1 MGHHKRSSHPVTTLG
16 TMPPRPEVTY
26 NWVNITSDF
35 FHATKDL
42 QLGELLHDD
51 IFGLFEAMSAIEMMD
66 PKMDAGMMCNRGKK
80 VLNFDQAVKAG
91 ALKLNNLTMEELVGI
106 MDSMLACLVTWLEGH
121 SAAQTILT
129 CLYLHKPLSI
139 EDRALRAFSIQ
150 TLKLIAIINNIVHSA
165 GVFEEE
171 DFQPALYGYG
181 VCSEVSEVR
190 AGGMMREVEEELQR
204 AVKASRNRQGEP
216 WDPKMQKQHEDAV
229 ALFSRIR
236 FMRLFYAALA
246 AIMRREQVSIPE
258 AERCLASCNELVCI
272 MQNTIGRGLRPKQPK
287 DEEGNKVD
295 YPVIMGF
302 EPLVNQ
308 RLLPPTFPRYTRLRT
323 RKEAMNYLEEMVGRL
338 RHITKITHCASFH
351 SALEFIEYF
360 SESRPCVLSRSLAQV
375 LYLGGDKLWGGQAMA
390 EALREAARSFIC
402 PPALLPKAPVM
413 NNVQAKD
420 YVDSFFNRCVRP
432 FEQLIQTCG
441 HNRARQR
448 DKVAHLL
455 EEFAMLQDEADK
467 VDAYL
472 HNVLLKSDQPRPHL
486 AYLGTWVLYHTLRL
500 MIKYLLTGFTL
511 ELYAVHEYH
520 YVYWYLYEFV
530 YVWLVSALSRADAM
544 LLEQDGYDTNKSGK
558 SGRSSKNK
566 NRNKKKHRPY
576 GKEITYNQAL
586 QHLCGGYYKA
596 MLGLREAGKVKLPLQ
611 EFDSEQ
617 VRYEHRFLPF
627 SVVMTPPPVHYDQF
641 LSMTDLS
648 NFPQPVSPATLYH
661 DARNHFFK
669 ARSLLETIHAP
680 SSEERNVEVLFCY
693 EAYDVVVLM
702 QLREFTNRKI
712 VSVEKEMR
720 QDKEAV
726 DCEGSKKLNNFCIT
740 FLTGC

>member
-1 MGHHKRSSHPVTTLG
+1 MAASSTDTSLERNDFTPSIS

-26 NWVNITSDF
+26 NWINITSEF

-204 AVKASRNRQGEP
+204 AVKATRNRQGEP

-258 AERCLASCNELVCI
+258 AERCLVSCNELVCI

-338 RHITKITHCASFH
+338 RHITKITHCTTFH
-351 SALEFIEYF
+351 TALEFIEHF

-375 LYLGGDKLWGGQAMA
+375 LYLGGDKLWGGQGMA

-413 NNVQAKD
+413 SNVQAKD

-544 LLEQDGYDTNKSGK
+544 LLEQDGYDTNKGGK

-669 ARSLLETIHAP
+669 ARSLLETIHAH
-680 SSEERNVEVLFCY
+680 NTEVQQLLK
-693 EAYDVVVLM
+693 VVKTNFVVMKLLEGGHKADDPTRP
-702 QLREFTNRKI
+702 QFDFTTHPCFPIIKI
-712 VSVEKEMR
+712 
-720 QDKEAV
+720 
-726 DCEGSKKLNNFCIT
+726 
-740 FLTGC
+740 

>member
-1 MGHHKRSSHPVTTLG
+1 MRIKITTLKMAASSAETSLEKNEFTPNISS

-26 NWVNITSDF
+26 NWINITSEF

-150 TLKLIAIINNIVHSA
+150 TLKLIAIINNVVHSA

-204 AVKASRNRQGEP
+204 AVKATRNRQGEP

-246 AIMRREQVSIPE
+246 AIMRREPVSIPE

-272 MQNTIGRGLRPKQPK
+272 MQNTIGRGLRPKQAK

-323 RKEAMNYLEEMVGRL
+323 RKEAMNYLEEMVARL
-338 RHITKITHCASFH
+338 RHITKITHCTSFH
-351 SALEFIEYF
+351 SALEFIENF
-360 SESRPCVLSRSLAQV
+360 SETRPCVLSRSLAQV
-375 LYLGGDKLWGGQAMA
+375 LYLGGEKLWGGQAMA
-390 EALREAARSFIC
+390 EALREAARGFIC

-413 NNVQAKD
+413 NNTQARD

-432 FEQLIQTCG
+432 FEQLVQTCG

-544 LLEQDGYDTNKSGK
+544 LLEQDGYDTNRGGK

-566 NRNKKKHRPY
+566 NRNRKKHRPY

-648 NFPQPVSPATLYH
+648 NFSQPVSPATLFH

-680 SSEERNVEVLFCY
+680 STEVQQLLK
-693 EAYDVVVLM
+693 VVKTNFVVMKLLEGGHKADDPTRP
-702 QLREFTNRKI
+702 QFDFTTHPCFPIIKI
-712 VSVEKEMR
+712 
-720 QDKEAV
+720 
-726 DCEGSKKLNNFCIT
+726 
-740 FLTGC
+740 

>member
-1 MGHHKRSSHPVTTLG
+1 MAASSTDTSLERNDFTPSISGARPTTSGINFQLS

-26 NWVNITSDF
+26 NWINITSEF

-204 AVKASRNRQGEP
+204 AVKATRNRQGEP

-258 AERCLASCNELVCI
+258 AERCLVSCNELVCI

-338 RHITKITHCASFH
+338 RHITKITHCTTFH
-351 SALEFIEYF
+351 TALEFIEHF

-375 LYLGGDKLWGGQAMA
+375 LYLGGDKLWGGQGMA

-402 PPALLPKAPVM
+402 PPALLPKAP
-413 NNVQAKD
+413 AKD

-544 LLEQDGYDTNKSGK
+544 LLEQDGYDTNKGGK

-669 ARSLLETIHAP
+669 ARSLLETIHAH
-680 SSEERNVEVLFCY
+680 NTEVQQLLK
-693 EAYDVVVLM
+693 VVKTNFVVMKLLEGGHKADDPTRP
-702 QLREFTNRKI
+702 QFDFTTHPCFPIIKI
-712 VSVEKEMR
+712 
-720 QDKEAV
+720 
-726 DCEGSKKLNNFCIT
+726 
-740 FLTGC
+740 

>member
-1 MGHHKRSSHPVTTLG
+1 MAASGADLVLEKKDFTPTIS

-42 QLGELLHDD
+42 ELGELLHDD
-51 IFGLFEAMSAIEMMD
+51 VFGLFEAMSAIEMMD

-106 MDSMLACLVTWLEGH
+106 MDSMFACLVTWLEGH

-171 DFQPALYGYG
+171 DFQPALYGYS
-181 VCSEVSEVR
+181 VCSEVTEVR

-216 WDPKMQKQHEDAV
+216 WDTKMQKQHEDAV

-246 AIMRREQVSIPE
+246 ALMRREQTSISE
-258 AERCLASCNELVCI
+258 SERYLASCTELVCI
-272 MQNTIGRGLRPKQPK
+272 MQNTIGRGLKPKHHK
-287 DEEGNKVD
+287 DEEGNKGKARVD

-323 RKEAMNYLEEMVGRL
+323 RKEAMHYLEEMVGRL
-338 RHITKITHCASFH
+338 RHITKITHCTGFH
-351 SALEFIEYF
+351 SALEFIENF
-360 SESRPCVLSRSLAQV
+360 SETRPCVLSRSLAQV
-375 LYLGGDKLWGGQAMA
+375 LYLGGGDKLWGGQTMA
-390 EALREAARSFIC
+390 EALREAARGFIC

-413 NNVQAKD
+413 NNVQAKE
-420 YVDSFFNRCVRP
+420 YVSSFFNRCVRP

-544 LLEQDGYDTNKSGK
+544 LLEQDGYDTNKGK

-576 GKEITYNQAL
+576 GKEITYYQAL

-596 MLGLREAGKVKLPLQ
+596 MVGLREAGKVKLPIQ
-611 EFDSEQ
+611 EFDNEQ

-669 ARSLLETIHAP
+669 ARTLLDTIHAP
-680 SSEERNVEVLFCY
+680 SNEVQQLLK
-693 EAYDVVVLM
+693 VVK
-702 QLREFTNRKI
+702 TNFVVMKLLEGGHKADDPTRPQFDFMNHPCFPIIKI
-712 VSVEKEMR
+712 
-720 QDKEAV
+720 
-726 DCEGSKKLNNFCIT
+726 
-740 FLTGC
+740 

>member
-1 MGHHKRSSHPVTTLG
+1 MAASSAETSLEKNEFTPNIS

-26 NWVNITSDF
+26 NWINITPDF

-150 TLKLIAIINNIVHSA
+150 TLKLIAIINNTVHSA

-204 AVKASRNRQGEP
+204 AVKATRNRQGEP
-216 WDPKMQKQHEDAV
+216 WDSKMQKQHEDAV

-246 AIMRREQVSIPE
+246 AIMRREPVSIPE

-272 MQNTIGRGLRPKQPK
+272 MQNTIGRGLKPKHAK

-323 RKEAMNYLEEMVGRL
+323 RKEAMHYLEEMVARV
-338 RHITKITHCASFH
+338 RHTTKITHCTTFH
-351 SALEFIEYF
+351 SALEFIENF
-360 SESRPCVLSRSLAQV
+360 SETRPCVLSRSLAQV
-375 LYLGGDKLWGGQAMA
+375 LYLGGEKLWGGQAMA
-390 EALREAARSFIC
+390 EALREAARGFIC
-402 PPALLPKAPVM
+402 PPALLPKAPVLT
-413 NNVQAKD
+413 NIQARD

-432 FEQLIQTCG
+432 FEQLVQTCG

-544 LLEQDGYDTNKSGK
+544 LLEQDGYDINRGK

-566 NRNKKKHRPY
+566 NRNRKKHRPY

-641 LSMTDLS
+641 LSMTDLG
-648 NFPQPVSPATLYH
+648 NFSQPVSPVTLFH

-669 ARSLLETIHAP
+669 ARSLLEAIHAP
-680 SSEERNVEVLFCY
+680 STEVQQLLK
-693 EAYDVVVLM
+693 VVKTNFVVMKLLEGGHKADDPTRP
-702 QLREFTNRKI
+702 QFDFTTHPCFPIIKI
-712 VSVEKEMR
+712 
-720 QDKEAV
+720 
-726 DCEGSKKLNNFCIT
+726 
-740 FLTGC
+740 